1 MCAGFGDTEERADF
15 DPDAE
20 QLMAPPIDP
29 DKIKALMKNPYAAE
43 MLSNDIELLKLKKQ
57 RKEEEE

>member
-1 MCAGFGDTEERADF
+1 
-15 DPDAE
+15 
-20 QLMAPPIDP
+20 MAPPIDP